1 MAEIPSCPLTPTL
14 SKTTFLS
21 FPSFVIK
28 VWLVSVKRIMCA
40 PAKGPG
46 SYREGGAFCFP
57 FVSSLLAGMQTCS
70 SHLDHKREAVCWVW
84 RKETGPLVITA
95 IPICAFIRLGN
106 EHLPYLSL
114 CYFVSLTAL
123 SFYPNE
129 WTTMVGIQQI
139 ITSPSIYI
147 HA

>member
-1 MAEIPSCPLTPTL
+1 MEETPSYPLMPNI

-28 VWLVSVKRIMCA
+28 VWLVSVKRIMRA

-46 SYREGGAFCFP
+46 SHSEGGTFCFP
-57 FVSSLLAGMQTCS
+57 FVSSLLAGMQTWS
-70 SHLDHKREAVCWVW
+70 SYLDHKREAVCWVW

-95 IPICAFIRLGN
+95 IPICAFIRVGN

-114 CYFVSLTAL
+114 CYFGSLTAL

-139 ITSPSIYI
+139 IISHSIYI